1 MIKLIFQ
8 VEVLSLTENLR
19 VMKAPPPYNMNN
31 AELEE
36 YKRTQQNWAKF
47 VLDIGNGKN
56 FINEF
61 ENTVE
66 LPGKIT
72 FNFYINFHII
82 QYFDKFNFQTRFW
95 QNRQKNAKL
104 SLLEKENPFKSQEFN
119 YLCFKKFKILEK
131 NQKKIP

>member
-72 FNFYINFHII
+72 FYFYINFIS
-82 QYFDKFNFQTRFW
+82 FNILTNLTFRPDFGRITRRMPNFRFW
-95 QNRQKNAKL
+95 RRRTRLKVRNL
-104 SLLEKENPFKSQEFN
+104 IF
-119 YLCFKKFKILEK
+119 LCL
-131 NQKKIP
+131 KKIKI